1 MLRFVPSL
9 PLAAIAAMAS
19 VGCEGLLDLDV
30 QYSLEGGAPGV
41 ESGAGES
48 GVDGDATADGTVGKP
63 DGSSDVPDAGAE
75 ASADGPGAAAD
86 ALSEASPGDAPH
98 EAIAILQVL
107 AQESTNDSPTQML
120 TFPQPVQAHSAIIL
134 GVECGLAAVTP
145 QIVDSANDTFKLAT
159 SLPVDGF
166 GVSTFIYYALDVP
179 AGNDVITV
187 SLPGTNSAMGF
198 EVFAHEVSNV
208 AALDAVNGRNGDGSS
223 SSETDMESGFV
234 TTAVA
239 NELIFGFGVGGTVT
253 EGAGF
258 TALSYFVGDLSES
271 RILAAPGMVE
281 ATATNANAS
290 VWSLM
295 VATFEPR

>member
-1 MLRFVPSL
+1 LSDAPHQ
-9 PLAAIAAMAS
+9 AIE
-19 VGCEGLLDLDV
+19 VLQV
-30 QYSLEGGAPGV
+30 QSQQ
-41 ESGAGES
+41 
-48 GVDGDATADGTVGKP
+48 
-63 DGSSDVPDAGAE
+63 
-75 ASADGPGAAAD
+75 
-86 ALSEASPGDAPH
+86 SPGD
-98 EAIAILQVL
+98 
-107 AQESTNDSPTQML
+107 SPSQML

-145 QIVDSANDTFKLAT
+145 QVVDSAADTFRLAT

-187 SLPGTNSAMGF
+187 TLPGTSTAMGF
-198 EVFAHEVSNV
+198 DVFAHEVSGV
-208 AALDAVNGRNGDGSS
+208 AALDAVNGRNSDTS

-239 NELIFGFGVGGTVT
+239 NELIFGFGVGGTAT
-253 EGAGF
+253 EGDGF
-258 TALSYFVGDLSES
+258 TGLSHFAADLSEA
-271 RILAAPGMVE
+271 RILAAPGLVE
-281 ATATNANAS
+281 ATATNSGAS